1 MVAECSRTQK
11 DISELK
17 DGDDAIFRNFWGKYR
32 KSRELLFF
40 FFLHVCH
47 FWPGL
52 GLPRPKAIVV
62 ITKNSTLAKTFTE
75 KNE

>member
-1 MVAECSRTQK
+1 MVAECSITQK

-17 DGDDAIFRNFWGKYR
+17 DGDDAGFRNFWGKYP

-47 FWPGL
+47 VY
-52 GLPRPKAIVV
+52 KC
-62 ITKNSTLAKTFTE
+62 KY
-75 KNE
+75 